1 MANAF
6 HYSIGRKFIQ
16 AVSGAFLIIFLLLHA
31 TINFFSVID
40 SFTGKFGVVAND
52 DKLFSAGDGLFQL
65 GCDFMSTPVI
75 TIMVPVL
82 ALGFLIHIGY
92 GIYLSYYNMRA
103 RGGVKRYEVA
113 SKAKADSWAST
124 NMLVLG
130 IVILG
135 IVFFHLTHFWADM
148 QLKEFT
154 GGEAVLVLFVLE
166 LDHVLPPLEPQF
178 DHLLHAG
185 VPLNGVVHLLGG
197 VSEIARQGAHD
208 LGVVVQEGHAAGQ
221 AGVLEDLPCGFEIGE
236 FLLVVPQSG
245 VAHEIGDA
253 VVQELGVHHGDHF
266 GVEVLEIGEFFLV
279 QFLDHPLV
287 HHFSDEVV
295 RGDDDVISCSA
306 RLELG
311 EHHFIGVEDVLLDD
325 AVVFLFEAFQQFR
338 GEVVRPGVDVE
349 NLFSSAACECHGR
362 KHKNEKEQDW
372 GFGFHFP

>member
-40 SFTGKFGVVAND
+40 SLTGKFGVVAND

-154 GGEAVLVLFVLE
+154 GGEAENPYLLLTTVFGSLFNLIVYLVWFVA
-166 LDHVLPPLEPQF
+166 VWY
-178 DHLLHAG
+178 HLCH
-185 VPLNGVVHLLGG
+185 
-197 VSEIARQGAHD
+197 
-208 LGVVVQEGHAAGQ
+208 
-221 AGVLEDLPCGFEIGE
+221 GFWSMFQTVGW
-236 FLLVVPQSG
+236 SG
-245 VAHEIGDA
+245 SIWMK
-253 VVQELGVHHGDHF
+253 
-266 GVEVLEIGEFFLV
+266 
-279 QFLDHPLV
+279 
-287 HHFSDEVV
+287 
-295 RGDDDVISCSA
+295 
-306 RLELG
+306 RLKV
-311 EHHFIGVEDVLLDD
+311 IGVIVATIICLMFVTV
-325 AVVFLFEAFQQFR
+325 AVNAYIM
-338 GEVVRPGVDVE
+338 
-349 NLFSSAACECHGR
+349 A
-362 KHKNEKEQDW
+362 
-372 GFGFHFP
+372 

>member
-154 GGEAVLVLFVLE
+154 GGEAENPYLLLTTVFGSLFNLIVYLIWF
-166 LDHVLPPLEPQF
+166 VAVWY
-178 DHLLHAG
+178 HLCH
-185 VPLNGVVHLLGG
+185 
-197 VSEIARQGAHD
+197 
-208 LGVVVQEGHAAGQ
+208 
-221 AGVLEDLPCGFEIGE
+221 GFWSMFQTVGW
-236 FLLVVPQSG
+236 SG
-245 VAHEIGDA
+245 
-253 VVQELGVHHGDHF
+253 
-266 GVEVLEIGEFFLV
+266 
-279 QFLDHPLV
+279 
-287 HHFSDEVV
+287 
-295 RGDDDVISCSA
+295 SA
-306 RLELG
+306 WMKRLKV
-311 EHHFIGVEDVLLDD
+311 IGVIVATIICLMFVTV
-325 AVVFLFEAFQQFR
+325 AVNAYIM
-338 GEVVRPGVDVE
+338 
-349 NLFSSAACECHGR
+349 A
-362 KHKNEKEQDW
+362 
-372 GFGFHFP
+372 

>member
-154 GGEAVLVLFVLE
+154 GGEAENPYLLLTTVFGSLFNLIVYLIWF
-166 LDHVLPPLEPQF
+166 VAVWY
-178 DHLLHAG
+178 HL
-185 VPLNGVVHLLGG
+185 
-197 VSEIARQGAHD
+197 
-208 LGVVVQEGHAAGQ
+208 
-221 AGVLEDLPCGFEIGE
+221 
-236 FLLVVPQSG
+236 
-245 VAHEIGDA
+245 
-253 VVQELGVHHGDHF
+253 
-266 GVEVLEIGEFFLV
+266 
-279 QFLDHPLV
+279 
-287 HHFSDEVV
+287 
-295 RGDDDVISCSA
+295 
-306 RLELG
+306 
-311 EHHFIGVEDVLLDD
+311 
-325 AVVFLFEAFQQFR
+325 
-338 GEVVRPGVDVE
+338 
-349 NLFSSAACECHGR
+349 CHGFWSMFQTVGWNNQTWFKR
-362 KHKNEKEQDW
+362 LKVIGIIVATLICAMFVAVAVNAFIQA
-372 GFGFHFP
+372 